1 MSEKVLDLDKLVDY
15 THIAKLRYKIDQ
27 SLTWES
33 SGGGHQALLHARRVD
48 DVAPLEDAGV
58 EQRDGSGN
66 DWTSHAVGEHSV

>member
-1 MSEKVLDLDKLVDY
+1 MM
-15 THIAKLRYKIDQ
+15 KIYQ

-66 DWTSHAVGEHSV
+66 DGTGHTVGERAI